1 MQATLTQEE
10 QHRLIQEHLGY
21 VRSIAAKVRRS
32 LQASQLDFDEL
43 VAFGSKGLVEAAQ
56 RFDPTRGVAF
66 TTYSYYRI
74 RGAIFDGLRQT
85 GWLNRSQYARF
96 SEASNSYLENH
107 SERESS
113 RGQHAATSRTTTEE
127 TVKTMTGTLQDLAV
141 IFLTSINADEQR
153 ELADRQTPDG
163 SQSLEGKETR
173 EAVQRALQCLPEKE
187 RLLVDYY
194 YFQGL
199 SLAESGKKLGLST
212 SWSSRLHARA
222 IRLLAQE
229 LGHLDLAE

>member
-1 MQATLTQEE
+1 MQANLTKEE

-21 VRSIAAKVRRS
+21 VRSIAAKVRQS
-32 LQASQLDFDEL
+32 LRGSQLDFEEL

-66 TTYSYYRI
+66 TTFSYYRI

-85 GWLNRSQYARF
+85 GWLKRSRYARF
-96 SEASNSYLENH
+96 SEAANSYLENH

-113 RGQHAATSRTTTEE
+113 RGQPSHATTEE
-127 TVKTMTGTLQDLAV
+127 TVKTMTDTLQDLTV
-141 IFLTSINADEQR
+141 IFLASFNADEQL
-153 ELADRQTPDG
+153 EMADSQTPDG

-187 RLLVDYY
+187 RLLVDYC

-199 SLAESGKKLGLST
+199 SLSEAGRKLGLST

-229 LGHLDLAE
+229 LGHLDLATD

>member
-1 MQATLTQEE
+1 MQASLTKEE

-21 VRSIAAKVRRS
+21 VRSIAAKVKQS
-32 LQASQLDFDEL
+32 LQAPQLDFDEL

-96 SEASNSYLENH
+96 SEAANSYLENH

-113 RGQHAATSRTTTEE
+113 REQHATTSAEE
-127 TVKTMTGTLQDLAV
+127 TVRTMTDTLQDLAV
-141 IFLTSINADEQR
+141 IFLTSFNANEQR
-153 ELADRQTPDG
+153 ELADRQTLDG

-173 EAVQRALQCLPEKE
+173 EAVQRALQGLPEKE

-229 LGHLDLAE
+229 LEHLDLAD